1 MAGTGDVDVLRICR
15 HLRARVGTNY
25 SYVLYGSHMAVSMA
39 IGLLFV
45 GGGRYK
51 QGKPNVN

>member
-1 MAGTGDVDVLRICR
+1 MAGTGDLDVLRICR

-39 IGLLFV
+39 IGLLFI
-45 GGGRYK
+45 GGGR
-51 QGKPNVN
+51 